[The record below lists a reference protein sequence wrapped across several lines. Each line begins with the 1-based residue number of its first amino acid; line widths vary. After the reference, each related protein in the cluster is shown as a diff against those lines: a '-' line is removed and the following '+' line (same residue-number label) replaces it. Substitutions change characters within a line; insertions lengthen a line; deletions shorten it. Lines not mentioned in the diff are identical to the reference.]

1 MLEKFHEPKP
11 YDAVRGGQLPPPV
24 GAAVLGGLAG
34 VEHRLSSSV
43 SEHRIAALKETLN
56 YGDDG
61 LKILIKVCQSQ
72 TGPMQQAACDLLFQR
87 LRAIAQEK
95 LQAFVPSGA
104 ENAAESTKNILGYS
118 PAAIAAQDIVDCRF
132 IGTIN
137 IPVGTRQC
145 RVPTEARTCIPEK
158 CCIAEQKS
166 DRPLSAQQLIFE
178 KTTQQ
183 IQPNLLLLEAL
194 VASIDREKFT
204 GELMY
209 LWELLILE
217 IQEPLKELRQVVASA
232 ISTQL
237 RIQWQY
243 NQAASQANQW
253 QQRTLLAL
261 EKNDESSVRQAR
273 IHQQVQVE
281 TAAILKIDLDD
292 QTVRV
297 ETLNRNLL
305 NLESKIVEANS
316 QKEILKMELHFA
328 KVQEQINFTFNQVNT
343 IFFSL

>member
-1 MLEKFHEPKP
+1 MRVLENFHEPKP
-11 YDAVRGGQLPPPV
+11 DDAVRGGQLPPPI
-24 GAAVLGGLAG
+24 GAVVLGGLAG
-34 VEHRLSSSV
+34 VKHRLSSSV

-72 TGPMQQAACDLLFQR
+72 TGPVQQAACDLLCQR
-87 LRAIAQEK
+87 LRAIAQER
-95 LQAFVPSGA
+95 LQEFVPSGS
-104 ENAAESTKNILGYS
+104 EDTDNSTKKIFGYS
-118 PAAIAAQDIVDCRF
+118 RAAIAVQD
-132 IGTIN
+132 
-137 IPVGTRQC
+137 
-145 RVPTEARTCIPEK
+145 
-158 CCIAEQKS
+158 IAEQKS
-166 DRPLSAQQLIFE
+166 DRHLSDPQQIFE

-183 IQPNLLLLEAL
+183 IEPNLLLLEAL

-217 IQEPLKELRQVVASA
+217 IQEPLKELRQAVASA

-243 NQAASQANQW
+243 NQAESQANQW

-261 EKNDESSVRQAR
+261 EKGDESSVRQAWVHKQ
-273 IHQQVQVE
+273 IQVDA
-281 TAAILKIDLDD
+281 AAILKIDLDE

-316 QKEILKMELHFA
+316 KKEILKMQLHFA
-328 KVQEQINFTFNQVNT
+328 KAQEQINCTFSQINN
-343 IFFSL
+343 IFFIP